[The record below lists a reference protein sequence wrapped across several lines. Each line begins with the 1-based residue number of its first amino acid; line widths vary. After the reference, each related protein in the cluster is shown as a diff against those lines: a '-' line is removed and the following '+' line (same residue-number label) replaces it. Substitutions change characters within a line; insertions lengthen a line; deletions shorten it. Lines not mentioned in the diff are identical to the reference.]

1 MNITNFH
8 LRPFELMIDH
18 FEVSQ
23 KQNNVQNRDKL
34 RWKFAKKNNF
44 KASRGFDYLFKIIN
58 LVKDIERYHKLI
70 FETTFTIL

>member
-23 KQNNVQNRDKL
+23 KQNNGQNRNRL
-34 RWKFAKKNNF
+34 RWKFA
-44 KASRGFDYLFKIIN
+44 R
-58 LVKDIERYHKLI
+58 KLI
-70 FETTFTIL
+70 LKLFEALFIY

>member
-23 KQNNVQNRDKL
+23 KQNNVQNRNKL
-34 RWKFAKKNNF
+34 RWKFAKKSNF
-44 KASRGFDYLFKIIN
+44 KASRGFVYLFKIIN
-58 LVKDIERYHKLI
+58 LVKYVEGYHKLI
-70 FETTFTIL
+70 FETTFTIF

>member
-34 RWKFAKKNNF
+34 RWKFTKKTF
-44 KASRGFDYLFKIIN
+44 KASRGFVYLFKIIN
-58 LVKDIERYHKLI
+58 LVKDIEGYHKLI

>member
-34 RWKFAKKNNF
+34 RWKFAKRNNF
-44 KASRGFDYLFKIIN
+44 KASRGFVYLFKIIN
-58 LVKDIERYHKLI
+58 LVKDIEGYHKLI